1 MTTTTANVHPFR
13 AQRGNEVFFVKLN
26 MCALTLLQ
34 MELVYL
40 LLRGIHTVQQTLQC
54 DNPKT
59 LFFFP
64 AAELFLVGWIVW
76 NKKMYH
82 IYDAQKIKMA
92 FGYQK

>member
-1 MTTTTANVHPFR
+1 
-13 AQRGNEVFFVKLN
+13 
-26 MCALTLLQ
+26 

-64 AAELFLVGWIVW
+64 AAELFLVGWIVSH
-76 NKKMYH
+76 KKMYH
-82 IYDAQKIKMA
+82 IYDAQKMKMA
-92 FGYQK
+92 FGYQKWQMFMLQFTFQIETKWVCIFIIYIIGSVL